1 MVGIV
6 GVGTWG
12 TKAMAKYG
20 SWREGWFGA
29 RKSIGR
35 QE

>member
-6 GVGTWG
+6 GVGTGG
-12 TKAMAKYG
+12 TKAMAKHG
-20 SWREGWFGA
+20 SWREGWFGVW
-29 RKSIGR
+29 KSIGR